1 MDDLFGGWFSSSS
14 DESTGSWLDD
24 LGGIF
29 GGGDGLVGGVISAA
43 LTGFALN
50 KITSSITKSSDN
62 VPATT
67 QQAET
72 DAGVRLQ
79 VPSSVDQKV
88 PVLYGEA
95 FFGGIITEAVMTNN
109 NKTMTYVLTLSER
122 SGTLLSTNF
131 ATPSQYTFK
140 NIYWNDN
147 RVVFKSDGY
156 TIDYTVDRDGNIDY
170 NPQGLARIYCYAGSS
185 VEPVYPDGYSGPLLP
200 PAYSLI
206 SGWTYEHTMDDLIFA
221 VVSIDYNRDK
231 GMTGIPNIEFNV
243 ANSLTLP
250 GDVLADYMSNTRYG
264 AGIPLTDIYSQ

>member
-1 MDDLFGGWFSSSS
+1 MDDLFGGWFNS
-14 DESTGSWLDD
+14 DEDSGGSWLDD
-24 LGGIF
+24 LGGLF
-29 GGGDGLVGGVISAA
+29 GGGSMVGGVISAA
-43 LTGFALN
+43 LTGYALH
-50 KITSSITKSSDN
+50 KVTDSITKGSDN

-67 QQAET
+67 QQAEA

-79 VPSSVDQKV
+79 VPASVDQKV

-122 SGTLLSTNF
+122 TGTLLSTNF
-131 ATPSQYTFK
+131 TTPSTYTFR

-147 RVVFKSDGY
+147 RVVFKSDGVTVDY
-156 TIDYTVDRDGNIDY
+156 TIDRDGNLDY

-185 VEPVYPDGYSGPLLP
+185 VEPVYPSGYSGPLLP

-206 SGWTYEHTMDDLIFA
+206 SGWTTDHTMDDLVFA

-231 GMTGIPNIEFNV
+231 GMTGLPDIQFNV
-243 ANSLTLP
+243 ENSCTLP

-264 AGIPLTDIYSQ
+264 AGIALSDIYTQ

>member
-1 MDDLFGGWFSSSS
+1 MDDLFGGWFSS
-14 DESTGSWLDD
+14 DDSTGSWLDD

-29 GGGDGLVGGVISAA
+29 GGGGGLVGGVISAA

-50 KITSSITKSSDN
+50 KITNSITKSSDN

-67 QQAET
+67 QAVDE
-72 DAGVRLQ
+72 GVRLQ

-122 SGTLLSTNF
+122 TGSLLSTNF
-131 ATPSQYTFK
+131 TSPSIYTFK

-147 RVVFKSDGY
+147 RIVFKSDGF
-156 TIDYTVDRDGNIDY
+156 TVDYTVDRDGNIDY
-170 NPQGLARIYCYAGSS
+170 NPQGLARVWCYAGSS
-185 VEPVYPDGYSGPLLP
+185 SEPVYPEGYSGTALP
-200 PAYSLI
+200 SAYNLI
-206 SGWTYEHTMDDLIFA
+206 SGWTYNHTMNNLIFA

-231 GMTGIPNIEFNV
+231 GMTGIPDISFNIE
-243 ANSLTLP
+243 NSLTMP